1 MVVEKDEKEAGCS
14 ESEVGEDDD
23 CSEDETELATQE
35 SNAATSCQAD
45 GESSDLQ
52 KGAPKEDE
60 AKSKTAKPKVKRK
73 RKRYCICTNFL

>member
-35 SNAATSCQAD
+35 SNEATSCQAD
-45 GESSDLQ
+45 GESSAGPQ
-52 KGAPKEDE
+52 KNAPKEDE

-73 RKRYCICTNFL
+73 RKR